1 MPCISQSTDV
11 WTPEHCLTA
20 SSVACTGDVARCAR
34 GLLVST
40 EVSRQKPA
48 ALALASIA
56 IAIGMPAGRLREPS
70 RFVTQ
75 LHPRSRDQ
83 PKSFASQH
91 APPPT
96 RRRHIELVPVC
107 RL

>member
-1 MPCISQSTDV
+1 MMPRDAH
-11 WTPEHCLTA
+11 E
-20 SSVACTGDVARCAR
+20 
-34 GLLVST
+34 GLPVST
-40 EVSRQKPA
+40 VSRQKPA

-56 IAIGMPAGRLREPS
+56 IAIAMPAGRLLEPS
-70 RFVTQ
+70 RFITQ

-107 RL
+107 RLDAVGRGSRTS